1 MNPNTS
7 KLWHSCSRPE
17 KTEESWLSWTV
28 LCSHLTSL
36 TFNIHGGTSRLKKTI
51 SLWQEE
57 VLWTL
62 SDHAGVT
69 WVGFTITCWVHAAQ
83 LKEVIKA
90 KWGHFKYKDMLTF
103 MCICQRFNLSQTV
116 KLILSFVRIKPTE
129 VTADITSPPS
139 CRPLVQVLVM
149 TCHIFLYIL
158 KNKILQLSKI
168 NLVVF
173 DDCHLAITDHPYCE
187 IMKVR
192 LCFCSSWQHW
202 ENCGRADSLSLSLS
216 LCVCSCLKDAP
227 AVPVSSASQLPFWT
241 ESVTRQNWS
250 RRSRIWRES
259 WGAMLK
265 LPLTLWSW
273 TGTASLYMTCIRVTY
288 CVCG

>member
-1 MNPNTS
+1 
-7 KLWHSCSRPE
+7 
-17 KTEESWLSWTV
+17 
-28 LCSHLTSL
+28 
-36 TFNIHGGTSRLKKTI
+36 
-51 SLWQEE
+51 
-57 VLWTL
+57 
-62 SDHAGVT
+62 
-69 WVGFTITCWVHAAQ
+69 
-83 LKEVIKA
+83 
-90 KWGHFKYKDMLTF
+90 MLTF
-103 MCICQRFNLSQTV
+103 KCICQRFNLGQTV

-192 LCFCSSWQHW
+192 LCFCRSWQHW
-202 ENCGRADSLSLSLS
+202 ENCGQADSLSLSLS
-216 LCVCSCLKDAP
+216 VCSCLKDAP
-227 AVPVSSASQLPFWT
+227 AVLVSSASQLPFWT

-273 TGTASLYMTCIRVTY
+273 TGTTSLYMTCMRMTY